1 MRATLVIST
10 LCMVVTCAEVR
21 RLATMC
27 SAMRM
32 RMVLIGSM
40 RVLACPA
47 AGRGGGAA
55 CSDGGGG
62 GGGAASTGRGGGG
75 GACCWRAMWPSRSCF
90 VMRPPAPVPFT
101 LLRSMEY
108 SRAMRRT
115 SGESGPVG
123 SGASADSSAG
133 GGGGPTWT
141 SAAGLES
148 CPTAWAAAGW
158 AAAGWAA
165 GGWVA
170 AGWAAT
176 GWAATGWGGAGWAAA
191 GWAAAGWVAAGWAAA
206 GWAAAGEAAGAVP
219 PPSSM
224 RATTVLMPTVFPS
237 STMTS
242 ESVPAAGDGI
252 SVSTLSVE
260 ISNSGSSRS
269 TWSPGFFSHLV
280 SVPSTMLSP
289 IWGITTS
296 VMCNPLYLAIKY
308 AAEMRGQA
316 LRNRRPRGA
325 ASQLRHGSH
334 GLGEAARN
342 NILKIAQV
350 GRDVER
356 ETVRS
361 HPSADVHADGGDF
374 ALAHPDARQ
383 FGNTAGLSMVN
394 CVAKY

>member
-90 VMRPPAPVPFT
+90 VMRPPATVPFT

-133 GGGGPTWT
+133 GGGGATWT

-165 GGWVA
+165 
-170 AGWAAT
+170 AGWA
-176 GWAATGWGGAGWAAA
+176 
-191 GWAAAGWVAAGWAAA
+191 AAGWAAA

-383 FGNTAGLSMVN
+383 FGNTAGLDAAIRQIGRAHV
-394 CVAKY
+394 

>member
-1 MRATLVIST
+1 MRATLVMST

-32 RMVLIGSM
+32 RMVLVGSM

-47 AGRGGGAA
+47 AGSGGGA
-55 CSDGGGG
+55 STGGGG
-62 GGGAASTGRGGGG
+62 GGGVGAATTGGGG
-75 GACCWRAMWPSRSCF
+75 GAGAGCACCWRAMWPSRSCF

-101 LLRSMEY
+101 LLRSTEY

-115 SGESGPVG
+115 SGESGPAG
-123 SGASADSSAG
+123 STGSSTGG

-148 CPTAWAAAGW
+148 RPTDSAAGVAVVGWVAAAGW
-158 AAAGWAA
+158 AAAGAA
-165 GGWVA
+165 
-170 AGWAAT
+170 
-176 GWAATGWGGAGWAAA
+176 
-191 GWAAAGWVAAGWAAA
+191 
-206 GWAAAGEAAGAVP
+206 P

-224 RATTVLMPTVFPS
+224 RATTVAIPTVFPS
-237 STMTS
+237 STRTS
-242 ESVPAAGDGI
+242 ERVPAAGDGI

-296 VMCNPLYLAIKY
+296 VMSNPLYLTFKY
-308 AAEMRGQA
+308 AAEVRGQA
-316 LRNRRPRGA
+316 LGDLRPRSDA
-325 ASQLRHGSH
+325 AQPRHGSH
-334 GLGEAARN
+334 RFRKAARN
-342 NILKIAQV
+342 NVLKIAQV
-350 GRDVER
+350 GGDVER

-361 HPSADVHADGGDF
+361 DPSADVHADRADLGP
-374 ALAHPDARQ
+374 AHPDART
-383 FGNTAGLSMVN
+383 FRNAARLD
-394 CVAKY
+394 AEIR

>member
-1 MRATLVIST
+1 MRATLVMST

-62 GGGAASTGRGGGG
+62 GGGAASTGGGGG
-75 GACCWRAMWPSRSCF
+75 GGAGACCWRAMWPSRSCF

-141 SAAGLES
+141 SAAGLEA
-148 CPTAWAAAGW
+148 CPTASAAAGW

-165 GGWVA
+165 AGWVA
-170 AGWAAT
+170 AGWV
-176 GWAATGWGGAGWAAA
+176 AA

-206 GWAAAGEAAGAVP
+206 GWVAAGWAAAGWAAAGEAAAGEAAGAVP

-289 IWGITTS
+289 LWGMTTS
-296 VMCNPLYLAIKY
+296 VISVLHLAIENPGEVNGEFC
-308 AAEMRGQA
+308 AHLVEACTDAERGH
-316 LRNRRPRGA
+316 RG
-325 ASQLRHGSH
+325 H
-334 GLGEAARN
+334 GLGQSAGN
-342 NILKIAQV
+342 
-350 GRDVER
+350 DV
-356 ETVRS
+356 
-361 HPSADVHADGGDF
+361 
-374 ALAHPDARQ
+374 
-383 FGNTAGLSMVN
+383 
-394 CVAKY
+394 